1 MINQVKFVIFAVQI
15 AIFVLVDIFLYF
27 RIYRYL
33 SKLNKRV
40 YSKCGYGSS
49 LKDIGELKPLAEMYY
64 GVVEK
69 SPQGVNT
76 QNCVEAFFLKLE
88 FRIAG
93 RLKLPLIAAINVLHM
108 TIPVFI
114 MLGILGTFFG
124 LTFSLRDMDV
134 NAISKKPELLGPI
147 LKNMGT
153 AFYTSLTGIGLS
165 LVITI
170 LIKIFNPDHILTG
183 IMSEVEKYL
192 DNTLRAK
199 KYMNDSN
206 KFQASIMRL
215 PEELLERFNNSIDK
229 MSSQNEKSISDLKNG
244 IHDVLEQS
252 VKTFGSYIANI
263 GTVITTGL
271 EQAANKID
279 VSIRSMAKTTNASID
294 RMENNVTSSITK
306 LADDNCIAVENMK
319 DKFSSTVYSLQ
330 ETIESAHE
338 FLHEFHIF
346 SEEFRNAAQYITSFN
361 DKIDNSV
368 DRFNHIYNR
377 IEEFISRFSISI
389 DDFIKNL
396 DKFDKSI
403 PAISNIIKLGTEDN
417 IKVIEAHA
425 DNFTKDTNRLI
436 DKFDSIISSNSDH
449 AVEGISNQFEIVKNQ
464 TVAEIRAILFS
475 FTDSMTKSI
484 TDLKQNAVSLV
495 DDVAT
500 QQRELVDNVNTQ
512 NSGIWNRYTSSTDQF
527 IVRLEEITDKMMIGT
542 KEDIQLLE
550 RLFNNSEQLISDIE
564 KVTKRVLVERN

>member
-1 MINQVKFVIFAVQI
+1 
-15 AIFVLVDIFLYF
+15 VDIFLYF

-40 YSKCGYGSS
+40 YSKCGCGDS
-49 LKDIGELKPLAEMYY
+49 LKDISELKPLVEMYCE
-64 GVVEK
+64 VLEK

-76 QNCVEAFFLKLE
+76 QNCVEAFFLKLKI
-88 FRIAG
+88 RIAG
-93 RLKLPLIAAINVLHM
+93 GLRLSLIAAINVLHM

-124 LTFSLRDMDV
+124 LTFSLSDMDV

-170 LIKIFNPDHILTG
+170 LVKIFNPDHILTG

-229 MSSQNEKSISDLKNG
+229 MSSRNEKNISDLKNG

-252 VKTFGSYIANI
+252 VSTFGSYIASI

-279 VSIRSMAKTTNASID
+279 VSIRSMAKSTNASID
-294 RMENNVTSSITK
+294 RMENNVTNSITK
-306 LADDNCIAVENMK
+306 LADDNCMAIENMREN
-319 DKFSSTVYSLQ
+319 FNGAVYGLQ

-338 FLHEFHIF
+338 FLQEFHIF
-346 SEEFRNAAQYITSFN
+346 SEEFRNATQYITSFN
-361 DKIDNSV
+361 DKIDNSI
-368 DRFNHIYNR
+368 DMFNNIYNHI
-377 IEEFISRFSISI
+377 EDFISRFSVSI
-389 DDFIKNL
+389 EDFIKNL
-396 DKFDKSI
+396 DTFDKSL
-403 PAISNIIKLGTEDN
+403 PTISNIIKLGVEDN
-417 IKVIEAHA
+417 FKVIEAHA

-436 DKFDSIISSNSDH
+436 DKFDSIVSSNSDR
-449 AVEGISNQFEIVKNQ
+449 ALNGISSQFEIVKNQ
-464 TVAEIRAILFS
+464 TVAEISAILFS
-475 FTDSMTKSI
+475 FAESMTKSI
-484 TDLKQNAVSLV
+484 ADLKQNSVSLV
-495 DDVAT
+495 DDVAR
-500 QQRELVDNVNTQ
+500 QQRELVNGVNTQ
-512 NSGIWNRYTSSTDQF
+512 NSDIWNKYISSTDQF
-527 IVRLEEITDKMMIGT
+527 IIRLEEMTNKMKTGT

-550 RLFNNSEQLISDIE
+550 RL
-564 KVTKRVLVERN
+564 